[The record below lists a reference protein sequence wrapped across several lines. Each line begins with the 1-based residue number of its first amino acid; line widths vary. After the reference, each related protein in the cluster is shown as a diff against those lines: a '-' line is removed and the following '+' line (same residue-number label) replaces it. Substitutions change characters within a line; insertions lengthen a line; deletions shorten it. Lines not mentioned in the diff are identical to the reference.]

1 MKVYTDEKIID
12 KFLTRGVDTIF
23 PSKEALKE
31 KLMSGERIRVYQ
43 GFDPTGPY
51 LHVGHA
57 MGIRAMRLLQQL
69 GHEVIFLIGD
79 YTAKLGDPDKDST
92 RKILTDEEIQKNLA
106 GWKEQVKNLIDF
118 SGENPVQVKYN
129 SAWLSKLTL
138 ADLLE
143 LMSHVT
149 VQQLIERDLFQRRLS
164 QNNPIGL
171 HEFLYPLMQGF
182 DGVAMEVD
190 MEMGGS
196 DQIFNMN
203 VGRKLTKA
211 YLSKEKYIRANKL
224 MPAPGGLT
232 MSKTKGNGI
241 NLSDTP
247 EDIYGKTMAYRDDQ
261 ITLGLE
267 LLTDIPMEQI
277 AEIEQEIEAGTNPMQ
292 FKKLLAF
299 EVVRILKGEEEA
311 KKAQEVFEQT
321 VQQRDIPQNIS
332 EKTLKAELPLAQ
344 ALREATGMSAT
355 QIRRLASQGGLS
367 VNEVKLKDVEQ
378 NTRDAVKPGDVIR
391 LGKRTYLKVKEL
403 EA

>member
-1 MKVYTDEKIID
+1 MKVYTDERIID
-12 KFLTRGVDTIF
+12 KFLNRGVDAIF
-23 PSKEALKE
+23 PSKEALKK
-31 KLMSGERIRVYQ
+31 KLMSGQKLRIYQ

-92 RKILTDEEIQKNLA
+92 RKILTDEEIQRNLS

-118 SGENPVQVKYN
+118 SGDNPVQVKYN
-129 SAWLSKLTL
+129 SAWLSKLNL
-138 ADLLE
+138 ADLLG

-149 VQQLIERDLFQRRLS
+149 VQQLIERDLFQRRLN

-211 YLSKEKYIRANKL
+211 YLGKEKYIRANTL

-241 NLSDTP
+241 NLSDAP
-247 EDIYGKTMAYRDDQ
+247 KDIYGKTMAYRDDQ

-277 AEIEQEIEAGTNPMQ
+277 AEIEQEITAGANPMQ

-299 EVVRILKGEEEA
+299 EVVRILKGEKE
-311 KKAQEVFEQT
+311 AQEAQKAFEQT
-321 VQQRDIPQNIS
+321 VQRGNVPRNIP
-332 EKTLKAELPLAQ
+332 EETLNAKSPLSQ
-344 ALREATGMSAT
+344 SLRNVTGMSAT
-355 QIRRLASQGGLS
+355 QIRRLANQGGLS
-367 VNEVKLKDVEQ
+367 INESKLENVDQTTE
-378 NTRDAVKPGDVIR
+378 DIVKPGDIIR
-391 LGKRTYLKVKEL
+391 LGKRKYLRVKEL
-403 EA
+403 KA